1 MKINPD
7 KFHLLVGGNSDES
20 AKIQIGGESIQESK
34 EEQLLGITFDNQLK
48 FKNQIDQNCKRA
60 GGKLT
65 AIIRECHSISFEK
78 LKTLLLSFVESQFN
92 YCPLVTMFCSR
103 TENKRINR
111 IQERSLRILYKDE
124 HSSFGELL
132 KKNNTFTIHQRN
144 IQKLAIEMYKSKN
157 NYEPKLLNEIFVN
170 RNYEGP
176 LLRSNTDFVKPKISS
191 ENFGRKSL
199 SYFGNT
205 IWTLLPTEYKEL
217 EDLESFKQ
225 KIKSWKPNLC
235 PCKLCIPFIKGL
247 GYVNVVN

>member
-1 MKINPD
+1 MND
-7 KFHLLVGGNSDES
+7 
-20 AKIQIGGESIQESK
+20 
-34 EEQLLGITFDNQLK
+34 
-48 FKNQIDQNCKRA
+48 
-60 GGKLT
+60 
-65 AIIRECHSISFEK
+65 
-78 LKTLLLSFVESQFN
+78 
-92 YCPLVTMFCSR
+92 
-103 TENKRINR
+103 
-111 IQERSLRILYKDE
+111 
-124 HSSFGELL
+124 
-132 KKNNTFTIHQRN
+132 
-144 IQKLAIEMYKSKN
+144 
-157 NYEPKLLNEIFVN
+157 IFVN

-247 GYVNVVN
+247 GYVNLVN

>member
-1 MKINPD
+1 
-7 KFHLLVGGNSDES
+7 
-20 AKIQIGGESIQESK
+20 
-34 EEQLLGITFDNQLK
+34 
-48 FKNQIDQNCKRA
+48 
-60 GGKLT
+60 
-65 AIIRECHSISFEK
+65 
-78 LKTLLLSFVESQFN
+78 
-92 YCPLVTMFCSR
+92 MFCSR

-199 SYFGNT
+199 SYFGNI

-217 EDLESFKQ
+217 ENLESFKQ

-235 PCKLCIPFIKGL
+235 PCKLSK
-247 GYVNVVN
+247 V